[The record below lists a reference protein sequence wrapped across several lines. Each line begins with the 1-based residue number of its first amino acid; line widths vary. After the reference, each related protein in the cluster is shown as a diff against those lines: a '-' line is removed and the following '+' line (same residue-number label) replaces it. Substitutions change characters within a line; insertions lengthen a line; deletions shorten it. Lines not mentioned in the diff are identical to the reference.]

1 MMNDNFRKV
10 GVCFSRVRKINSS
23 TSVFEMID
31 IDSYD
36 FNDGVT
42 LSLERDSEKLSM
54 RLNVG
59 EANQIIEALSE
70 AVMVF
75 KPRKKQSLESAREEQ
90 SVKTLHTQG
99 MSVRKIAS
107 KVGWSKSSVH
117 RFITKL
123 NKGK

>member
-10 GVCFSRVRKINSS
+10 GVCFSRVRKINNS

-59 EANQIIEALSE
+59 EANQIIESLSE

-90 SVKTLHTQG
+90 SVKNLHTG
-99 MSVRKIAS
+99 YVCK
-107 KVGWSKSSVH
+107 KDC
-117 RFITKL
+117 L
-123 NKGK
+123 